1 MKKRFPFVYN
11 LMFNKWKSNE
21 MKLYTIFVK
30 AEGDD
35 DKAIYSTS
43 IFTYL

>member
-1 MKKRFPFVYN
+1 
-11 LMFNKWKSNE
+11 MFNKSNE
-21 MKLYTIFVK
+21 MKLYTIFK
-30 AEGDD
+30 PEGDD